1 MIEEGSIDSMFVTK
15 YNRRKFS
22 KEYKLLARSEGRLDS
37 LGRVNYAKSIS
48 YATKIRKKKELKLIR
63 QEHIKKVNNKRWNS
77 DEVRTA
83 TSDELEHWNRWKLV
97 TKACPSLKAIC
108 PARYSGLQGIRAN
121 DQLSSHEIDSSL
133 LVYRKKYYASHGEN
147 DKTSNIK
154 YEYYKPTNYKC
165 YENE

>member
-1 MIEEGSIDSMFVTK
+1 MGFVTK

-37 LGRVNYAKSIS
+37 LGRVNYAKSIAF
-48 YATKIRKKKELKLIR
+48 ATKIRKKKELKLIR

-77 DEVRTA
+77 GEVRA
-83 TSDELEHWNRWKLV
+83 AASDENSSVWNRWKPV

-108 PARYSGLQGIRAN
+108 PERYSGFQGIRAK
-121 DQLSSHEIDSSL
+121 DQLSSNEIDPSL
-133 LVYRKKYYASHGEN
+133 RVSRKKYYTSHSEN

-154 YEYYKPTNYKC
+154 Y
-165 YENE
+165 